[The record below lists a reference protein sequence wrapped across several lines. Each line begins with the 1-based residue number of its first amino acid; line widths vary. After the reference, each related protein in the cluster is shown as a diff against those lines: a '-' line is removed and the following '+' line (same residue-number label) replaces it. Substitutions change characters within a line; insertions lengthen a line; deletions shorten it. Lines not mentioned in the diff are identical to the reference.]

1 MSEKKTTFKEL
12 KDGVAEAIS
21 NGKYCKYDDTT
32 PMEWNG
38 VSLHIRKY
46 LTLKDMVMFVR
57 DVVSSSFDKETKEY
71 LPEAT
76 DFAIKCSVLEYYAG
90 IKTPKNIDDI
100 YKIVYGTD
108 LILYIMQRI
117 NRDQYNTILTSITK
131 KVEHIAQSN
140 IQAVIKQVDEAS
152 YSIKSLTDNLGEIFK
167 NVDSE
172 TMSNLFTFIGDGSI
186 DEYKIAKALSEN
198 MAPVLSEA

>member
-1 MSEKKTTFKEL
+1 MLSKLFYPIH
-12 KDGVAEAIS
+12 V
-21 NGKYCKYDDTT
+21 CK
-32 PMEWNG
+32 
-38 VSLHIRKY
+38 V
-46 LTLKDMVMFVR
+46 
-57 DVVSSSFDKETKEY
+57 
-71 LPEAT
+71 PEAT
-76 DFAIKCSVLEYYAG
+76 DFAIKCSILEYYAG
-90 IKTPKNIDDI
+90 IKAPKNIDDI

-117 NRDQYNTILTSITK
+117 SRDQYDTILTSITK

-167 NVDSE
+167 NIDSE

-198 MAPVLSEA
+198 MAPVSSEA